1 MHTIP
6 DSQIFF
12 IVLTVLLVM
21 VLGTVMVILI
31 DHKSR
36 IPGALQ
42 HSLFGIEGLHRKHP
56 GISFLTTLILF
67 AIIFSLLLVL
77 GIVLGERTGLI
88 GGGHEEKKPEL
99 LEQIRKHRYSET
111 QRHFHNVPT
120 EDTINVGSKPVCFQC
135 HGELPHSKTPMVRTL
150 LNMHTQFIGCMTCHT
165 DPRKIPEEN
174 YQYQWLNYSGIE
186 VTGAPFGTDVNP
198 ETGYLVDTDDYYS
211 KIVIYNKEVT
221 TDALIEMTE
230 SNKDVIEFL
239 AIKDQLSDQDKDAV
253 KKQFHKQIMTKGRFC
268 SRCHTKEEKSFV
280 PFKKLGF
287 SERRILDVTNLN
299 IVGIVE
305 KYKAFYMPNLFDVD
319 SSLPDT
325 KTMVGS
331 EIGETK
337 IPSEE
342 LLKGRSWWRYS
353 NEKTVE
359 SESNK

>member
-1 MHTIP
+1 MHTIA

-42 HSLFGIEGLHRKHP
+42 SGLFGITGLRREHP
-56 GISFLTTLILF
+56 GISFITTLILF
-67 AIIFSLLLVL
+67 AVIFSLLLEL
-77 GIVLGERTGLI
+77 GIVLGERTGLL
-88 GGGHEEKKPEL
+88 GHEEEKPEL
-99 LEQIRKHRYSET
+99 LKKIRKHRFSET

-135 HGELPHSKTPMVRTL
+135 HGELPHSKKPMVRTL

-174 YQYQWLNYSGIE
+174 YQYQWLNYSNIE
-186 VTGAPFGTDVNP
+186 VTGVPFGTDVDP
-198 ETGYLVDTDDYYS
+198 ETGYLIDTDDYYS

-221 TDALIEMTE
+221 TEALIEMTE

-253 KKQFHKQIMTKGRFC
+253 KKQFHKQIMSKGRFC
-268 SRCHTKEEKSFV
+268 SRCHTREEKSFI
-280 PFKKLGF
+280 PFKQLGF

-305 KYKAFYMPNLFDVD
+305 KYKDFYMPNLF
-319 SSLPDT
+319 STGKSLPDA
-325 KTMVGS
+325 KVMVGN
-331 EIGETK
+331 EKKEEVTR
-337 IPSEE
+337 EE
-342 LLKGRSWWRYS
+342 LLKERAWWRQS
-353 NEKTVE
+353 DDKVE
-359 SESNK
+359 PKNKK